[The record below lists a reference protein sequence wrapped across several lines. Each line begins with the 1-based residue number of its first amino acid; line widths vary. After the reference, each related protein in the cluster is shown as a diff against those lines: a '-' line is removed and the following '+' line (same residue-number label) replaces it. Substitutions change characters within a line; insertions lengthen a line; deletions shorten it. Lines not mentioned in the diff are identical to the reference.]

1 MSPLQTQPQTHPA
14 GQIDSQDSVF
24 TSTPVSAP
32 PALHAEPTPG
42 TVMRECHHTLQSLQP
57 EQQLEVLSLLFSEF
71 SSQYP
76 SSLRVSS
83 DFLSVMIHG
92 MKYLNKCGRSN
103 VIRSLV
109 QVLGTMRPDD
119 SDSLMPVKR
128 MPMGLIEHC
137 VNFFNASS
145 ISKVCISYHR

>member
-32 PALHAEPTPG
+32 PAQHAESTPG
-42 TVMRECHHTLQSLQP
+42 TVMRECHHTHQSLQP
-57 EQQLEVLSLLFSEF
+57 EQQLEILSLLFSEF

-83 DFLSVMIHG
+83 DF
-92 MKYLNKCGRSN
+92 
-103 VIRSLV
+103 
-109 QVLGTMRPDD
+109 
-119 SDSLMPVKR
+119 
-128 MPMGLIEHC
+128 
-137 VNFFNASS
+137 
-145 ISKVCISYHR
+145 